1 MNAIDAL
8 VLLAVVVFAWT
19 GWRQGFVAG
28 LLSFAGFLLGGLG
41 AALLLPRIVE
51 ALGIPGFA
59 GAVLLAGGILASA
72 ILGQTVATIAG
83 RSLRAGLTWTGARA
97 VDSAAGA
104 ALNVVALAAVLWIAA
119 TAIGLLPS
127 LGFAREVR
135 SSLVLSTIDRAVPD
149 AARNVFSG
157 LRDAVDASGLPRVF
171 SGFGQYAGPDVPP
184 PNPALLRDPA
194 VRAAWPSLAKIS
206 ASACEANVVGSGFVY
221 ATDRV
226 LTNAHVV
233 AGAPSARVVIP
244 GDPTRYDA
252 TVVAI
257 DSRIDLA
264 VLHVP
269 GLPAPPLE
277 FAGRL
282 PDTGDSAVVAGFPGG
297 GDLVAEPARVRA
309 RIDARGEDIYGRS
322 GVVREVYSFRGTV
335 VPGNSGGP
343 LLSPR
348 GRVFGVVFAAG
359 LGEAD
364 TGYAITAAQAAEVAA
379 TGRTATAPVDTGACR
394 R

>member
-8 VLLAVVVFAWT
+8 VLLAVAIFAWT

-41 AALLLPRIVE
+41 AALILPRIVE
-51 ALGIPGFA
+51 QLAIPGFA
-59 GAVLLAGGILASA
+59 GALLLALGILACA
-72 ILGQTVATIAG
+72 ILGQALATIAG
-83 RSLRAGLTWTGARA
+83 RSLRQGITWSGARTL
-97 VDSAAGA
+97 DSAGGA
-104 ALNVVALAAVLWIAA
+104 ALNVVALAAVLWIIA
-119 TAIGLLPS
+119 TAVGVLPN
-127 LGFAREVR
+127 LGVAREIR
-135 SSLVLSTIDRAVPD
+135 ASLFLTTIDRGVPD
-149 AARNVFSG
+149 AARNLFSG

-194 VRAAWPSLAKIS
+194 VRAAWPSLAKIT
-206 ASACEANVVGSGFVY
+206 ADACETSVVGSGFVY
-221 ATDRV
+221 AQDRV

-233 AGAPSARVVIP
+233 AGAPDARVVIP
-244 GDPTRYDA
+244 GDPTRYEA
-252 TVVAI
+252 TIVAI

-269 GLPAPPLE
+269 GLPAPPLD
-277 FAGRL
+277 FASRV

-297 GDLVAEPARVRA
+297 GDLVAEPARIRA

-322 GVVREVYSFRGTV
+322 GVLREVYSFRGNV

-359 LGEAD
+359 IGEPD
-364 TGYAITAAQAAEVAA
+364 TGYAITAEQAREVVDD
-379 TGRTATAPVDTGACR
+379 GRTATAPVDTGACR

>member
-8 VLLAVVVFAWT
+8 VLLAVAIFAWT

-41 AALLLPRIVE
+41 AALILPRIVE
-51 ALGIPGFA
+51 QLAIPGFA
-59 GAVLLAGGILASA
+59 GALLLALGILACA
-72 ILGQTVATIAG
+72 ILGQALATIAG
-83 RSLRAGLTWTGARA
+83 RSLRQGITWSGARTL
-97 VDSAAGA
+97 DSAGGA
-104 ALNVVALAAVLWIAA
+104 ALNVVALAAVLWIIA
-119 TAIGLLPS
+119 TAVGVMPN
-127 LGFAREVR
+127 LGVAREIR
-135 SSLVLSTIDRAVPD
+135 ASLFLTTIDRGVPD
-149 AARNVFSG
+149 AARNLFSG

-194 VRAAWPSLAKIS
+194 VRAAWPSLAKIT
-206 ASACEANVVGSGFVY
+206 ADACETSVVGSGFVY
-221 ATDRV
+221 AQDRV

-233 AGAPSARVVIP
+233 AGAPDARVVIP
-244 GDPTRYDA
+244 GDPTRYEA
-252 TVVAI
+252 TIVAI

-269 GLPAPPLE
+269 GLPAPPLD
-277 FAGRL
+277 FASRV

-297 GDLVAEPARVRA
+297 GDLVAEPARIRA

-322 GVVREVYSFRGTV
+322 GVLREVYSFRGNV

-359 LGEAD
+359 IGEPD
-364 TGYAITAAQAAEVAA
+364 TGYAITAEQAREVVDD
-379 TGRTATAPVDTGACR
+379 GRTATAPVDTGACR

>member
-135 SSLVLSTIDRAVPD
+135 SSLVLSTIDRVVPD

-206 ASACEANVVGSGFVY
+206 ASACETNVVGSGFVY

-379 TGRTATAPVDTGACR
+379 AGRTATAPVDTGACR